1 MPVWGTV
8 VITVLSVWLLASVVL
23 AFALGRA
30 IRLAERHRP
39 RRRTRPRKVGSEARS
54 TTARVPDQR
63 PPH

>member
-1 MPVWGTV
+1 VPVWGTV

-39 RRRTRPRKVGSEARS
+39 RRRTRRRKVGSDARS
-54 TTARVPDQR
+54 MAARLPDRR
-63 PPH
+63 PGP

>member
-30 IRLAERHRP
+30 IRLAERHRT

-54 TTARVPDQR
+54 MAARVPDRR
-63 PPH
+63 PGS